1 MTDEIEKRID
11 FSALDPAGEPAR
23 KDRVV
28 SAVMGRISAV
38 PRRRDG
44 GVWASIVGYLRPA
57 LAAAAMVAFVSG
69 AALIYAQRAE
79 RAASAVVD
87 AHQSAWLTPR
97 MAEWAAGGA
106 PPSAGYLVV
115 LARGYR

>member
-57 LAAAAMVAFVSG
+57 LAAAAIVAFVSG
-69 AALIYAQRAE
+69 AALIYAQ

-106 PPSAGYLVV
+106 PPSAGDLVV